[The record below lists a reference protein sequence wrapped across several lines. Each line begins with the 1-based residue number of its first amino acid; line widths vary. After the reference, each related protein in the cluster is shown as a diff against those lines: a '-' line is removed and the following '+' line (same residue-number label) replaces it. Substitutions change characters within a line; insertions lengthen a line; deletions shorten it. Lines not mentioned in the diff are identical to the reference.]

1 MFFID
6 KLVFIKSR
14 FFLFIKK
21 VFIITSLF
29 CKSIMRFCI
38 LKSLFIFS
46 YIFFSK
52 TLFFGICVSK
62 HNDGG
67 TVNKNVSCQELFI
80 EDLNNLF
87 EGIKSLSH
95 HEFTIRHAKIKINL
109 FNLLHL
115 QHAGGFL
122 PPSTEDRLLEASCGY
137 LDKLIEDYEN
147 SAFRLSFID
156 LLLELFIQYF
166 KLNKKGFSPHCVD
179 NYVTAIINLYLSKN
193 FYHTA
198 ARALIHFADDRLS
211 RQSFFTLVKSLQG
224 RIKDV
229 SLYTFL
235 VTAASEK
242 YPDITDEEDSL
253 LLAVKYNSAL
263 SGSIS

>member
-1 MFFID
+1 M
-6 KLVFIKSR
+6 R
-14 FFLFIKK
+14 FFTF
-21 VFIITSLF
+21 
-29 CKSIMRFCI
+29 
-38 LKSLFIFS
+38 KSLFVFA
-46 YIFFSK
+46 YVFFYKS
-52 TLFFGICVSK
+52 LFFGVCVSK
-62 HNDGG
+62 NNRFE
-67 TVNKNVSCQELFI
+67 TANKNVSCQELLI

-166 KLNKKGFSPHCVD
+166 KLNKKGFSPNCVD
-179 NYVTAIINLYLSKN
+179 NYVTAIINLYLSQN

-211 RQSFFTLVKSLQG
+211 RQIFFNLVKSLQG
-224 RIKDV
+224 QLKDIN
-229 SLYTFL
+229 LYSFL

-242 YPDITDEEDSL
+242 YPDITDEEDAS
-253 LLAVKYNSAL
+253 LLAVKHNSAL
-263 SGSIS
+263 SGSTS